1 VANDHGKKE
10 STDRVRVRSSKNSKK
25 EEDLSEEEEGE
36 ETEGED
42 EDYEPESTSDCEETS
57 QSSEGE
63 TEASS
68 EEDCEESQVHVKKKK
83 SLKRKAP
90 TKTHRKDERKK
101 KSKPSSKN
109 EEVKHPAI
117 KPDKSMKESKETKE
131 TKETHQ
137 RMDDQPTEQPAANS
151 NTTPAKGKI
160 FNDKN
165 CDLDLFNSDPSNV
178 IAQKVKV
185 SSTLMVTCR
194 NIDSSEN
201 ARSAGMTYDYAALT
215 IQRKLSK
222 DDKMFEFCLPLH
234 VAPAIKRAI
243 DYIISKNPKY
253 FNNHSPN

>member
-1 VANDHGKKE
+1 M
-10 STDRVRVRSSKNSKK
+10 RVRSSKNSKK

-42 EDYEPESTSDCEETS
+42 EDYEPESASDHEETGE
-57 QSSEGE
+57 SSEGE

-68 EEDCEESQVHVKKKK
+68 EEDCEESQIHVKKKK

-90 TKTHRKDERKK
+90 TKTHQKDERKKK

-117 KPDKSMKESKETKE
+117 KPDKSSKESKETKE
-131 TKETHQ
+131 TKEAPQ

-151 NTTPAKGKI
+151 NTTSAKGKI

-201 ARSAGMTYDYAALT
+201 ARSAGMTYDFAALT

-222 DDKMFEFCLPLH
+222 DDKMFEFCVPLH

-253 FNNHSPN
+253 FNNLSPN